1 MEDKPSQALRYGRWK
16 SSMWLAIDAVKK
28 GDADVAVSGGNTGA
42 LMAMSKFNLKTLPG
56 IDRPAIAAL
65 WPTLRGE
72 SVVLDLG
79 ASIGAD
85 ADHLVDLAVMG
96 AAMARILFGL
106 DRPSVGLLNIGVEE
120 AKGLEPVREASAVLR
135 EQKLP
140 GLDYHGFV
148 EGNDIGKGTVD
159 VVVTEGFAG
168 NIALKTAEGTAR
180 QMAEYLKGAMT
191 RTLSA
196 RIGYLFARSAF
207 RELRE
212 RMDTRKAN
220 GGVFLGLNGIVIK
233 SHGSTDAE
241 GFAAAIGLG
250 HGVVRDELLAKI
262 TAALGRPGKPRPAG
276 RRRSCLVTTKR
287 SVILGCGSYL
297 PAQILTNSDLA
308 RKVDTS
314 DDWIVQRTGIH
325 ERHIAA
331 PGEWTSHMAVHA
343 AKAALAHAKVD
354 AQSIDL
360 IVLATST
367 PDNTFPAS
375 AVSVQAELG
384 ITHGAAFDLQA
395 VCSGFVFAL
404 ATADSLLKS
413 GAFSRALVIG
423 SETFS
428 RILDWTDR
436 GTCVLFGDGAGAVVL
451 DLQTQPDKG
460 EERGILTVR
469 LRSDGRYKSKLY
481 VDGGPSSTGTVGH
494 LRMEGREVFRHAVA
508 MITDVVEDAFKATG
522 YTAADIDWFIPHQA
536 NKRIIDGSAHKLGI
550 PPGKIVVTVDRHGNT
565 SAASIPLALAD
576 AVADRR
582 IKRGDLLL
590 LEAMGGGFTWGAALV
605 RW

>member
-1 MEDKPSQALRYGRWK
+1 MGGDHGPAVVVAGADLALKYHPGTEFLFFGNAELVAPLVEARPSLKAASKIVHTDIAVRMGDKPSQALRYGRWK

-56 IDRPAIAAL
+56 IERPAIAAL

-140 GLDYHGFV
+140 GLDYRGFV

-212 RMDTRKAN
+212 RMDTRKSN

-250 HGVVRDELLAKI
+250 HGVIHDELLAKI
-262 TAALGRPGKPRPAG
+262 TAALGRPGKP
-276 RRRSCLVTTKR
+276 
-287 SVILGCGSYL
+287 
-297 PAQILTNSDLA
+297 A
-308 RKVDTS
+308 R
-314 DDWIVQRTGIH
+314 
-325 ERHIAA
+325 
-331 PGEWTSHMAVHA
+331 
-343 AKAALAHAKVD
+343 
-354 AQSIDL
+354 
-360 IVLATST
+360 
-367 PDNTFPAS
+367 
-375 AVSVQAELG
+375 
-384 ITHGAAFDLQA
+384 QA
-395 VCSGFVFAL
+395 V
-404 ATADSLLKS
+404 
-413 GAFSRALVIG
+413 
-423 SETFS
+423 
-428 RILDWTDR
+428 
-436 GTCVLFGDGAGAVVL
+436 
-451 DLQTQPDKG
+451 
-460 EERGILTVR
+460 
-469 LRSDGRYKSKLY
+469 
-481 VDGGPSSTGTVGH
+481 GG
-494 LRMEGREVFRHAVA
+494 VA
-508 MITDVVEDAFKATG
+508 
-522 YTAADIDWFIPHQA
+522 
-536 NKRIIDGSAHKLGI
+536 S
-550 PPGKIVVTVDRHGNT
+550 
-565 SAASIPLALAD
+565 
-576 AVADRR
+576 
-582 IKRGDLLL
+582 
-590 LEAMGGGFTWGAALV
+590 
-605 RW
+605 